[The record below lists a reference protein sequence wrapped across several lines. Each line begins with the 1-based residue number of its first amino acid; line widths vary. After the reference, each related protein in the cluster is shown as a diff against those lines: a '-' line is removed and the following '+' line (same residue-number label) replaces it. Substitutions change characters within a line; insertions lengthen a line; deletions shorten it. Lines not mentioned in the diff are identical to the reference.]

1 MSFGDNGGMTSA
13 SHSSAS
19 ADPFEGLRIRG
30 VAKTFGADTTVL
42 NEIDL
47 DVHPG
52 ELISLVGSSGTGKS
66 TLLRIIAGLEEPSA
80 GRVTYAGQPLE
91 RGSVGVVFQRPILY
105 PHLSVKDNILFPT
118 RLGAFAGR
126 VDMDYYRELLEALKL
141 DGLESRKP
149 SQLSGGQAQ
158 RVGIARALIRRAP
171 VVLFDEPL
179 ASVDEEMSASIRAD
193 IVRLHERYGFTGLY
207 VTHDQNEALML
218 GQRVAVMDAG
228 YLVQVDTPER
238 LLAHPHTLQVAKLL
252 AAPALNLLDIEP
264 EDSLPADCRL
274 AIRASS
280 FYELGGGESEQSHGV
295 LSAQVL
301 GQRHLVGGM
310 LYRAALSETAT
321 LPVASEQLGADG
333 HPVEPSNVENAEYS
347 VRVPAGQEL
356 EFFLSDAGGI
366 SYAIGS
372 DVQLGVAPQRCFL
385 FSGVK
390 RFYLGR

>member
-1 MSFGDNGGMTSA
+1 MTSA
-13 SHSSAS
+13 SYSSA
-19 ADPFEGLRIRG
+19 AAEPFEGLRIRG
-30 VAKTFGADTTVL
+30 VAKTFGTDTTVL

-141 DGLESRKP
+141 EGLESRKP

-179 ASVDEEMSASIRAD
+179 ASVDEQMSASIRAD

-252 AAPALNLLDIEP
+252 AAPALNLLAAP
-264 EDSLPADCRL
+264 ALNLLALEDSEFLPAGCEL
-274 AIRASS
+274 AIRATA
-280 FYELGGGESEQSHGV
+280 LCPVAADAAHALPV
-295 LSAQVL
+295 QVL
-301 GQRHLVGGM
+301 GSRHLVGGM
-310 LYRAALSETAT
+310 LYRARLVEAVSLPLESRRASADSELSARMC
-321 LPVASEQLGADG
+321 AR
-333 HPVEPSNVENAEYS
+333 
-347 VRVPAGQEL
+347 VRAGQEL
-356 EFFLSDAGGI
+356 EFFISDAQGG
-366 SYAIGS
+366 SSLSVGE
-372 DVQLGVAPQRCFL
+372 QMHLGVAAERCFL
-385 FSGVK
+385 FSDGK
-390 RFYLGR
+390 RFYL